1 MKFDIVSS
9 SSQVTLPTRR
19 IFLTGRVNVMKLLKM
34 PSESPV
40 CSPRVNTDVE
50 ALNIS
55 CFRDAKE
62 DMNSESPTDS
72 AVTISS
78 LSSSQNSDT
87 TTDISSPSP
96 SKLNSSSGS
105 PTFRERLRSA
115 RKLIP
120 QYPGRARLVFSTGD
134 SEEISTCKDDNKK
147 SKTTQRSDGFR
158 SFFREHY
165 IFSE

>member
-1 MKFDIVSS
+1 
-9 SSQVTLPTRR
+9 
-19 IFLTGRVNVMKLLKM
+19 MKLLKM

-40 CSPRVNTDVE
+40 CPPTVNTDVE

-62 DMNSESPTDS
+62 GMDSESPTES
-72 AVTISS
+72 TVTISS
-78 LSSSQNSDT
+78 LSSSQNTDSTTTT

-96 SKLNSSSGS
+96 NKSNSSSES

-120 QYPGRARLVFSTGD
+120 QFPGRARLVFSTGD
-134 SEEISTCKDDNKK
+134 SEDVSKDEKNVK
-147 SKTTQRSDGFR
+147 STQRTDGFR
-158 SFFREHY
+158 SFIREHY
-165 IFSE
+165 ILSE